1 GGTFTVLK
9 GSQLKPRS
17 EALSFQFPEEN
28 IIIILCY
35 HVLQLLN
42 FLLHLR
48 SQLPLHLM

>member
-1 GGTFTVLK
+1 MKPTF
-9 GSQLKPRS
+9 
-17 EALSFQFPEEN
+17 EALSFQFPEKSVVVA
-28 IIIILCY
+28 LCY